1 MTSILKTDEI
11 QSQNGGAVVKMQTLK
26 HPSAS
31 GNNLELG
38 SDGNVSITNTL
49 SAGTIGGG
57 VTITDGAN
65 PHGWEHIKT
74 IAYSADTATSST
86 GTTATKMSNVVS
98 SKYSAYKLI
107 IRWGCATDDKD
118 IYFRFLDASDA
129 VVSTSQY
136 YYAYQ
141 LVSHTGGEG
150 QNFNGSTASFAQVGN
165 DIVGGSIGFNCEMLL
180 YNCIAS
186 SSDYPQVDG
195 HTLTAT
201 SDSPARPQAM
211 YRQTGYDDGHYYQM
225 GTGSVNYNTESY
237 VTGFVLYFESDASV
251 EKDSWWSCYGLKL
264 PTAD

>member
-31 GNNLELG
+31 GNNLELA
-38 SDGNVSITNTL
+38 SDGNVLITNTL
-49 SAGTIGGG
+49 SAGTIGSG
-57 VTITDGAN
+57 VTISDGAN

-74 IAYSADTATSST
+74 IAYSADTATNST

-98 SKYSAYKLI
+98 SNYTAYKLI
-107 IRWGCATDDKD
+107 IRWGCATDSTD

-129 VVSTSQY
+129 VIDASNY
-136 YYAYQ
+136 YYGYQ
-141 LVSHTGGEG
+141 LMSHTATEGG
-150 QNFNGSTASFAQVGN
+150 NFNGGGTTYAQVGN
-165 DIVGGSIGFNCEMLL
+165 DIVGGSLGFNCEMLL
-180 YNCIAS
+180 YNCFAS
-186 SSDYPQVDG
+186 SSSFPQVDG

-211 YRQTGYDDGHYYQM
+211 YRQTGYDSGSYYQM
-225 GTGSVNYNTESY
+225 GTGSVNYNAESY
-237 VTGFVLYFESDASV
+237 VTGFVLYFSSNLSV